1 MATTKATTLAH
12 TLGGISSDISTAEI
26 NRLDN
31 LTGDIQT
38 QLDAKAPKASPTFTG
53 TVAGVT
59 KAHVGLGNVDNV
71 ADASQTS
78 LGTVTSGTFNGTIG
92 SSATI
97 TSGINMPNFTYNLS
111 VGQKRTITIGP
122 NQIIVY
128 GSVNA
133 NGTGNSSAGTGIYGS
148 SSSSGSPK
156 VFGMWGY
163 IAKNGTREDV
173 GSVLAISDTLNVRD
187 RIQGYFQGA
196 STNGIGTGTLSPASA
211 RWSAQFNS
219 SEDYELQLASADGG
233 TFYYWLN
240 IVTV

>member
-26 NRLDN
+26 NRLDGV
-31 LTGDIQT
+31 TGDLQT
-38 QLDAKAPKASPTFTG
+38 QLDTKAPLASPDFTG
-53 TVAGVT
+53 TVDLTGT
-59 KAHVGLGNVDNV
+59 TISLDNDQISGDKV
-71 ADASQTS
+71 SG
-78 LGTVTSGTFNGTIG
+78 GTIGAGTFNGTIG

-111 VGQKRTITIGP
+111 VGQSRTITIGP

-128 GSVNA
+128 GAVNA
-133 NGTGNSSAGTGIYGS
+133 NGTGNSSARTGVYGY

-156 VFGMWGY
+156 VNQMWGY

-173 GSVLAISDTLNVRD
+173 GPILAIGNTLNVRD
-187 RIQGYFQGA
+187 RANGYFQGPSSNA
-196 STNGIGTGTLSPASA
+196 IGNGTLSPGAN

-219 SEDYELQLASADGG
+219 AEDYELQLASADGG
-233 TFYYWLN
+233 TFYYWFN
-240 IVTV
+240 IVKV